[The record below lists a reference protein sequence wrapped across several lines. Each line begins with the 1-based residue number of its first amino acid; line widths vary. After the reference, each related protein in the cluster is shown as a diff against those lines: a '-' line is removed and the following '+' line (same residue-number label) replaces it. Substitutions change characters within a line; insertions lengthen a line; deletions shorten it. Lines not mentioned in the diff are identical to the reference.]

1 MKAVLKRHLVCLFCL
16 LPGTG
21 MYFVCHGKLSY
32 TLFVDDESFDPTS
45 SEDRLVTVDTSVVRW
60 ADFV

>member
-1 MKAVLKRHLVCLFCL
+1 
-16 LPGTG
+16 